1 MSSILSSSEVRPS
14 GYARHVPTRKQRR
27 RRQKD
32 RRHEYEYVYVDDE
45 GREVDP
51 AAVEETVSRNG
62 SKQQPTSQKGGRRS
76 VRQLEPASWRRVLK
90 RGLLFAP
97 LMFILISFLSPDLT
111 TVQQI
116 QQTAFL
122 LLIFI
127 PFSYVMDSMT
137 YRMLKK
143 RQEKLEGGGSAGEK
157 R

>member
-1 MSSILSSSEVRPS
+1 
-14 GYARHVPTRKQRR
+14 VPTRKQRR

-32 RRHEYEYVYVDDE
+32 RRHEYEYVYVDED

-51 AAVEETVSRNG
+51 AVVEEPLSRNG
-62 SKQQPTSQKGGRRS
+62 GRQQAKPQKAGRRP
-76 VRQLEPASWRRVLK
+76 VRQVEPPSWRRVLK

-111 TVQQI
+111 TAQKI

-137 YRMLKK
+137 FRMLKK
-143 RQEKLEGGGSAGEK
+143 RQEKLEGGRSEPD
-157 R
+157 RR